1 MPVCWN
7 KYQRVPYFDINSDM
21 DAYWASYSG
30 VMIRREVSRL
40 YFSFQPD

>member
-1 MPVCWN
+1 MLFFLN
-7 KYQRVPYFDINSDM
+7 KHQCVPYFNTNSDM
-21 DAYWASYSG
+21 NAYWASYSG